1 MQIWNI
7 TPLSYRLELLTSVKV
22 IDGNIWTVFYSAFM
36 LKPAYIS
43 FSHQHMH
50 QYIIIKPD
58 TFSLHKKKKE
68 CLSFNILTV
77 CSRNNSSPPPKC
89 MLVLGICNNNSKTK
103 IKTENLMSRIALKS
117 NASCS
122 CLKYIHY
129 SHCSNLYTLHA
140 NITLAYKHQNLARN

>member
-1 MQIWNI
+1 MAISEQCSTQLLCWNQHI
-7 TPLSYRLELLTSVKV
+7 SLSAINTCTS
-22 IDGNIWTVFYSAFM
+22 TS
-36 LKPAYIS
+36 
-43 FSHQHMH
+43 
-50 QYIIIKPD
+50 
-58 TFSLHKKKKE
+58 SLNQTHFLCIKKKKE
-68 CLSFNILTV
+68 RLSFNILTV

>member
-1 MQIWNI
+1 MQIWKI

-58 TFSLHKKKKE
+58 TFSLHKKKNVFP
-68 CLSFNILTV
+68 FNILTV
-77 CSRNNSSPPPKC
+77 CSRNNSSPSQKC

-140 NITLAYKHQNLARN
+140 NITLAYKHLNLARN

>member
-1 MQIWNI
+1 MAISEQCSTQLLCWNQH
-7 TPLSYRLELLTSVKV
+7 TSLSAINTCTS
-22 IDGNIWTVFYSAFM
+22 TS
-36 LKPAYIS
+36 
-43 FSHQHMH
+43 
-50 QYIIIKPD
+50 
-58 TFSLHKKKKE
+58 SLNQTHFLCIKKKNVFP
-68 CLSFNILTV
+68 FNILTV
-77 CSRNNSSPPPKC
+77 CSRNNSSPSQKR
-89 MLVLGICNNNSKTK
+89 MLILVICNNNSKTK